1 MDLSANFRYLIL
13 GADRSGK
20 SVFLQNLMCSAAAL
34 DCERYLVDL
43 DKTDGPAAAATGTAY
58 ITDQDGLLKLARR
71 LLETTNERGALRKQL
86 RTDGLDDE
94 EIYDAIAAKFPPI
107 FVFFANFKTFLDAAY
122 KRIEGVGQIGA
133 SMQPIFEKGRSL
145 NVFFFAAA
153 NSGSIAQ
160 MSDKAAYLSFVRNC
174 PGVLLGTELPRQNV
188 FQFQNIRYNEQNKRY
203 KAGICYA
210 TNQQDPQTMDL
221 IVFPNNK
228 RSKAK

>member
-1 MDLSANFRYLIL
+1 M
-13 GADRSGK
+13 
-20 SVFLQNLMCSAAAL
+20 
-34 DCERYLVDL
+34 
-43 DKTDGPAAAATGTAY
+43 
-58 ITDQDGLLKLARR
+58 
-71 LLETTNERGALRKQL
+71 
-86 RTDGLDDE
+86 
-94 EIYDAIAAKFPPI
+94 
-107 FVFFANFKTFLDAAY
+107 
-122 KRIEGVGQIGA
+122 GQIGA